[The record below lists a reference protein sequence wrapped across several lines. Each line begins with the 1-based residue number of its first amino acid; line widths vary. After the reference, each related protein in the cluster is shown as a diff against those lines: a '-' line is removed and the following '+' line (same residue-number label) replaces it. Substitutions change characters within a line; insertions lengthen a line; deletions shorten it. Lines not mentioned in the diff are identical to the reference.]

1 MQAALP
7 KPALSRRREELW
19 PNGEWMLL
27 VALAGEAACFAAIA
41 QNFFTLGNFF
51 EILRAGTEL
60 GLLAL
65 AQTPVI
71 ISGGIDLSVG
81 SMMGLA
87 AVLFGA
93 ASKDWHLPLA
103 EAAIV
108 VLLAGCIGGALNG
121 VLIARFE
128 LPPLVVTLATL
139 SLFRGIAEG
148 LTHGAV
154 NYTEFPQSFLFFG
167 QGYLLGAIPVQL
179 IAFALVFLGYWA
191 LLHKSVIGRALYAI
205 GFAREGARYAGI
217 PVGQRVGL
225 VYVLCGA
232 VSGLAALL
240 YIAHLGQA
248 RADAGNGYELDAI
261 TAVVLGGTSVFGGR
275 GTLWGTLLG
284 LLCLSVLQNGLHLAA
299 LPSELTGIL
308 TGALLVLVIAFDRAR
323 SAWKRSAALLCGAL
337 LAGALLTA
345 GANHWLAHSN
355 RTSVAGAGGARRLTI
370 AVMPKAKGDPYFV
383 SVRAGAEEAAK
394 ELGVDLIWD
403 GPTSLDAAR
412 QNELVE
418 NWITRRV
425 DAIAVAV

>member
-1 MQAALP
+1 MPHGSVCPHAEGALMQAALP

-167 QGYLLGAIPVQL
+167 QGYLL
-179 IAFALVFLGYWA
+179 
-191 LLHKSVIGRALYAI
+191 
-205 GFAREGARYAGI
+205 
-217 PVGQRVGL
+217 
-225 VYVLCGA
+225 
-232 VSGLAALL
+232 
-240 YIAHLGQA
+240 
-248 RADAGNGYELDAI
+248 
-261 TAVVLGGTSVFGGR
+261 
-275 GTLWGTLLG
+275 
-284 LLCLSVLQNGLHLAA
+284 
-299 LPSELTGIL
+299 
-308 TGALLVLVIAFDRAR
+308 
-323 SAWKRSAALLCGAL
+323 
-337 LAGALLTA
+337 
-345 GANHWLAHSN
+345 
-355 RTSVAGAGGARRLTI
+355 
-370 AVMPKAKGDPYFV
+370 
-383 SVRAGAEEAAK
+383 
-394 ELGVDLIWD
+394 
-403 GPTSLDAAR
+403 
-412 QNELVE
+412 
-418 NWITRRV
+418 
-425 DAIAVAV
+425 